1 MDPVGRDDVLVDLR
15 NAVER
20 LRAGR
25 GGVVH
30 VCGEAGIGKTTMLAH
45 ARAWLG
51 DLPFRQAAS
60 DPFDVARPRR
70 LIGRLVPERPEADDL
85 IASTLACLEH
95 LARTGPCAVLVEDV
109 HWADPESLEVL
120 TAIAR
125 RADDLSIL
133 QLSTG
138 RPDGLTA
145 LYEHAVDRFGTRLE
159 LRPLTEDDVAAIACR
174 RLGHQPGPELRALLR
189 DASGN
194 PFLVTELLDAL
205 SDQGD
210 LVRAAG
216 MVELA
221 GPVSLP
227 ERLVDRLVRRTIA
240 IGGDDGLVART
251 IAVVATEVT
260 ADEIAAV
267 LDRPLP
273 SVIESLIALSSG
285 GVLAEGGSSPAF
297 RHDLI
302 RRAVYDATPR
312 SVIQALNRRTLT
324 VLGPA
329 APVHRIGSC
338 LLAAADPTRPAD
350 LARLIELGSA
360 LVASEPHLA
369 VPLLTQALPGTPVT
383 DPRSLTVARN
393 LARALIDTGRAREA
407 LTVLDE
413 RLAAIPP
420 PYPVVMHVVRAM
432 ALSMSGNLQSALAP
446 HSEDAAAH
454 VLERSELDDPHAAD
468 AVAQLALLY
477 CAGGRPA
484 QATGLLDWLNG
495 HPGDRS
501 RYGRAYE
508 HAARAW
514 MHSIAGRFAD
524 SVAESGVGMAVLE
537 GNSSRSAAAA
547 RPVLVRAIMLDN
559 LGRGEEALGTLRTGQ
574 LVPGPRWND
583 LLLQFATTLLLYRH
597 GEWDDALAEAEAGL
611 VGAEETGF
619 SIAVCWPFAMSA
631 AIEALRGKHDDARRH
646 LAAAATR
653 VTPSSLG
660 AELLGY
666 ATAITEETA
675 GHLDAAAATLAVTA
689 RAVLRLPAPGLLVN
703 FGVDTVRLNRSRD
716 DAAAAAVGD
725 ALDRLTTA
733 SQSPVV
739 AALAAW
745 CHGLMANDVDRLAW
759 AAHELS
765 TYGRPPQAARAW
777 HDAAVTAAASG
788 HPERARTMAAKAFP
802 AYDDLGA
809 DYLHRRLR
817 AELRDAGLP
826 VRPRRGTVR
835 PRAGWD
841 SLTDT
846 ERGVVALVADGLT
859 NGEIAKRLVVSRR
872 TVESHLARIYPKVDV
887 HSRGELVAAMAR
899 RTDPPDSA
907 DPIA

>member
-1 MDPVGRDDVLVDLR
+1 VDPVGRDDVLVDLR

-159 LRPLTEDDVAAIACR
+159 LRPLTEDDVGTIARR
-174 RLGHQPGPELRALLR
+174 RLGHQPGPQLRALLR

-210 LVRAAG
+210 LVHTAG

-240 IGGDDGLVART
+240 VGGDDGLVART
-251 IAVVATEVT
+251 IAVVATELN

-267 LDRPLP
+267 LARPLP

-329 APVHRIGSC
+329 APVHRVGSC
-338 LLAAADPTRPAD
+338 LLAAADPARPAD
-350 LARLIELGSA
+350 LARLIDLGSA
-360 LVASEPHLA
+360 LGASEPHLA
-369 VPLLTQALPGTPVT
+369 VPLLTQALPWTPVT

-413 RLAAIPP
+413 RLAAVPP
-420 PYPVVMHVVRAM
+420 PHPVTIHLVRVR
-432 ALSMSGNLQSALAP
+432 ALSMTGNLRSALAP

-454 VLERSELDDPHAAD
+454 VLDRCELDDPHAAD
-468 AVAQLALLY
+468 AMAELALLY
-477 CAGGRPA
+477 CAGGRPG
-484 QATGLLDWLNG
+484 QAAGLLDWLTG

-501 RYGRAYE
+501 RYGRAHEYTAKAWV
-508 HAARAW
+508 HA
-514 MHSIAGRFAD
+514 IAGRFAD
-524 SVAESGVGMAVLE
+524 SVTESGLGAAVLE
-537 GNSSRSAAAA
+537 GDCSRSAAAA

-559 LGRGEEALGTLRTGQ
+559 LGRGDEALRTLRTGQ
-574 LVPGPRWND
+574 LAPGPRWNQ

-597 GEWDDALAEAEAGL
+597 GDWDDALAEAEAGL
-611 VGAEETGF
+611 VAAEETGF

-631 AIEALRGKHDDARRH
+631 AIAALRGNHDDAGRQ

-653 VTPSSLG
+653 VTPLSLG

-675 GHLDAAAATLAVTA
+675 GRPDAAATTLAVTA

-703 FGVDTVRLNRSRD
+703 FGVDTVRLNRTRD
-716 DAAAAAVGD
+716 VDAAAQVSAE
-725 ALDRLTTA
+725 LDRLATL
-733 SQSPVV
+733 SPSPVV

-745 CHGLMANDVDRLAW
+745 SGGLLTADADRLAW
-759 AAHELS
+759 AASQLS
-765 TYGRPPQAARAW
+765 ACGRRPQAARAC

-788 HPERARTMAAKAFP
+788 RTERVRDLAAMAFT
-802 AYDDLGA
+802 AYDALGA
-809 DYLHRRLR
+809 EYLHRRLG
-817 AELRDAGLP
+817 AELREAGLRM
-826 VRPRRGTVR
+826 RPRRGAVR

-859 NGEIAKRLVVSRR
+859 NGEIARRLVVSRR

-899 RTDPPDSA
+899 RADSPDPVA
-907 DPIA
+907 